1 MNPGDNI
8 SRYRILGPLGRG
20 GMGVVYRA
28 EDTRLHRQVAL
39 KFLPVDS
46 VSDRNKLRFLNE
58 ARAAAAAHHPN
69 ICPIFDI
76 EEEGGRVF
84 IAMAFLAGETLHRRI
99 SAGPLAVGQTVSIA
113 IQIANGLDCA
123 HELGIVHRDI
133 KASNI
138 MLDPAGHAS
147 IMDFGLALQR
157 GETRLTHDG
166 STVGTPGYMSPE
178 QIRSE
183 AVDGRTDIWSLGV
196 LMCEMLTGAAP
207 FARDNSIATIHAIL
221 NDPVPRL
228 APARPDAPPE
238 LIAVIQKALQKKPGD
253 RWRQARDIAAELMR
267 IEAAAA
273 SSATQTMTMTAVPA
287 TRRRGGRWMAGA
299 ALGAFLLV
307 GIVLGYH
314 GFTGAPEPI
323 LRAAGHPDIRHIAV
337 LPFRLT
343 VNDEKI
349 RTITD
354 GLVDTMTSAL
364 LDLPSSDKILAVPA
378 SDIRRRNISNTA
390 EARRIDHVDFVVE
403 GTAQPGGGEPGQSGP
418 GSVECTITLQDAIS
432 GRRVDSRQFTFDT
445 ANPIASRD
453 KAVEMEMKLLNID
466 LSPVAQTTLRAGD
479 TSTPAAYSSYLQGRG
494 FLDRYD
500 VTGNID
506 KALASFQS
514 AVGVDAHYALAW
526 SGLAEAALRKARL
539 TGDKKWS
546 SMAMEDAERGV
557 SLDGSLAIA
566 HSVLGQ
572 VYAMA
577 GREEAIGEFKKAIE
591 IAPGNAEAPREL
603 ARLYNSLGR
612 FDEAEASYVKA
623 TRSRPTD
630 WYTHLLLGLFY
641 YERERFQNAEKE
653 LKVAQGLTPDN
664 DIPARNLG
672 GIYTMQGR
680 YKDAIA
686 QFQSSLSKRNK
697 AVTYASL
704 GAAYFY
710 EHRYRDAAAAAEAAI
725 DLDSSNYF
733 FFGNAGIYYK
743 WIPGSEQKS
752 ASSLE
757 HARDLAVK
765 YLEAAPLE
773 YGVRAD
779 LAEYRARLGDV
790 RGALAEVGKIP
801 ASSRKPLAGRI
812 ALVYEM
818 TGHRGEALNVLRAN
832 LSTAASLNQIRDDP
846 DLAQLWNTAEMRQ
859 IAGRLR

>member
-1 MNPGDNI
+1 MNPGDTI

-76 EEEGGRVF
+76 EEEDGRVF
-84 IAMAFLAGETLHRRI
+84 IAMAFLTGETLHRKI
-99 SAGPLAVGQTVSIA
+99 SAGPLAVGQTVSVA

-138 MLDPAGHAS
+138 MLDAAGHAS

-196 LMCEMLTGAAP
+196 LMCEMLTGAVP
-207 FARDNSIATIHAIL
+207 FERENSVATIHAIL
-221 NDPVPRL
+221 NDPVPPL
-228 APARPDAPPE
+228 APIRPDAPPE
-238 LIAVIQKALQKKPGD
+238 LIAVIQRALQKKPGD
-253 RWRQARDIAAELMR
+253 RWRQARDVAAELMR
-267 IEAAAA
+267 IEAATA
-273 SSATQTMTMTAVPA
+273 SSATRTMTMPAVTGSP
-287 TRRRGGRWMAGA
+287 RRGRRWVAGA
-299 ALGAFLLV
+299 AVGAFMLV
-307 GIVLGYH
+307 GIPLGYH
-314 GFTGAPEPI
+314 RFTTASDRFTPASETIVPV
-323 LRAAGHPDIRHIAV
+323 AGHPDIRHIAV

-343 VNDEKI
+343 ANDEKI

-354 GLVDTMTSAL
+354 GLVDTMTSAF
-364 LDLPSSDKILAVPA
+364 LDLPASDKILAVPA
-378 SDIRRRNISNTA
+378 SDIRRRSISNTA
-390 EARRIDHVDFVVE
+390 EARRLEHVDWVIQ
-403 GTAQPGGGEPGQSGP
+403 GSAQPAVSGK
-418 GSVECTITLQDAIS
+418 VECTINLQDGAT
-432 GRRVDSRQFTFDT
+432 GRQVDSRQFTFDT
-445 ANPIASRD
+445 ADAIASRD
-453 KAVEMEMKLLNID
+453 KAVELEMKLLNID

-514 AVGVDAHYALAW
+514 AVGVDPRFALAW

-546 SMAMEDAERGV
+546 SMAMEDAERAAG
-557 SLDGSLAIA
+557 LDGSLAIA

-612 FDEAEASYVKA
+612 FDEAEALYVKA
-623 TRSRPTD
+623 TESRPTD

-641 YERERFQNAEKE
+641 YERELFQKAEKE

-686 QFQSSLSKRNK
+686 QFQSSLSKRNN

-757 HARDLAVK
+757 HARDLAMR
-765 YLEAAPLE
+765 YLEAAPLA

-779 LAEYRARLGDV
+779 LAEYRARLGDAG
-790 RGALAEVGKIP
+790 GALAEVGKIP
-801 ASSRKPLAGRI
+801 PSSRKPLAGRI
-812 ALVYEM
+812 ALVYEL
-818 TGHRGEALNVLRAN
+818 TGHRGEALNLLRAN

-846 DLAQLWNTAEMRQ
+846 DLAQLWNTSEMHQ